1 MAAAHR
7 PNSSCFP
14 NAGTQESQRTGLSAQ
29 KVQPQIVKIRTKES
43 WAENNPGL
51 ELMSPSK
58 SLSQQEHFISIVCR
72 GWFLFLNKILIYFK
86 EGLEV
91 FLICIFLSLLAKFDS
106 HFLLFKIFFNKI
118 LEIQEKHIPP
128 TLKICPFIIWGGHV
142 GSVQLIKN

>member
-91 FLICIFLSLLAKFDS
+91 FLICIFLSLLAEFDS
-106 HFLLFKIFFNKI
+106 HFLLFKIF
-118 LEIQEKHIPP
+118 
-128 TLKICPFIIWGGHV
+128 
-142 GSVQLIKN
+142 LIKFWKYRKSTYLPPLRFARLSSGVDMWGVCN